1 MYETFIDLDELI
13 VRCRD
18 KLAKKF
24 IQEAVAC
31 YRAGAYRSCIV
42 ATWNAIV
49 FDFLHKLREL
59 ELLDNNGEA
68 TIILKKFEKIR
79 SGSEFKELW
88 KFESDIP
95 NLAQTQFEFLSP
107 VEKSDL
113 ERLFEDRS
121 RCAHPSM
128 TSLEE
133 PFEATAELARYHLRS
148 AVMHCLQRQPVQGR
162 SAINRIWQDIGSEY
176 FPKDSEKATQYFQK
190 GLLASARPSLIKNVI
205 IGLTVNLLTE
215 ERSEDE
221 RLRQFSALNAVANMY
236 HSQVKEILEERLSK
250 IILDK
255 VTDSNWDKVIIYLGT
270 VEIWDNLSEPCQL
283 KAIAFMDKLE
293 IFDRSLKH
301 NPLLPKNVNV
311 LLKATRLG
319 FLKEIVNSKF
329 QLSLEEILL
338 LKNFCQNELNDN
350 SINEIIKPLLEEKIP
365 QANLDELF
373 SMYSDE
379 DSRFND
385 KIKLYI
391 EDKIKDYSLVQLILS
406 LEKNLEVNKFL
417 EDFIEP
423 ILQAKINEACLDELI
438 DARKYVNILFF
449 PDCIKIF
456 EDVIQDALRDNVQ
469 HIVDRFKQ
477 SSSYREAETNASLLA
492 EVSDYL
498 SATQWKTILEDFC
511 DNNQIYYSFGCPS
524 TFSDLF
530 NKSVKINGFVQPYW
544 LSFREKLNQLNI
556 SYPSINDLKDLIDY
570 YVESK

>member
-1 MYETFIDLDELI
+1 MHETFIDLDELI
-13 VRCRD
+13 LRCRD
-18 KLAKKF
+18 KLAKKI

-59 ELLDNNGEA
+59 ELSGNGEA
-68 TIILKKFEKIR
+68 TNILKNFEIIR
-79 SGSEFKELW
+79 SESKFKELW
-88 KFESDIP
+88 QFESGIPKVARTKFDFLSSVEESDI
-95 NLAQTQFEFLSP
+95 
-107 VEKSDL
+107 
-113 ERLFEDRS
+113 ERLFDDRS

-148 AVMHCLQRQPVQGR
+148 AVMHFLQRPPVQGR
-162 SAINRIWQDIGSEY
+162 SALNRIWQDIGSEY

-190 GLLASARPSLIKNVI
+190 GFLASARPSLIKNVI

-236 HSQVKEILEERLSK
+236 HSQVKEILNEHLSK

-283 KAIAFMDKLE
+283 KAKAFMEKLE
-293 IFDRSLKH
+293 IFERDPKH
-301 NPLLPKNVNV
+301 NPILPKNVNV

-319 FLKEIVNSKF
+319 FLKEIVHSKF
-329 QLSLEEILL
+329 QLSLEEILS
-338 LKNFCQNELNDN
+338 LKYFCQNELKKDN
-350 SINEIIKPLLEEKIP
+350 SINEIIKPLLEEKIS

-373 SMYSDE
+373 YMYSDE
-379 DSRFND
+379 DSRFNE
-385 KIKLYI
+385 KIKPYL
-391 EDKIKDYSLVQLILS
+391 EDKIKDYSLVQLISS
-406 LEKNLEVNKFL
+406 LLKNLEVNKFL
-417 EDFIEP
+417 DNLIEP
-423 ILQAKINEACLDELI
+423 ILQAKIKEACLDELVE
-438 DARKYVNILFF
+438 ARKYVDRFFFTDTIKLF
-449 PDCIKIF
+449 D
-456 EDVIQDALRDNVQ
+456 DVIQDALRDNLP

-477 SSSYREAETNASLLA
+477 SSSYEEAETNASLLA
-492 EVSDYL
+492 DVSDYL
-498 SATQWKTILEDFC
+498 SATQWETILEGFC
-511 DNNQIYYSFGCPS
+511 DNNQIYESLGCPS

-530 NKSVKINGFVQPYW
+530 KKSVRINGSVQPYW
-544 LSFREKLNQLNI
+544 LDFRKKLDQFDI
-556 SYPSINDLKDLIDY
+556 SDINKLKNLIDY